1 MGFDIA
7 NKSANDSPITPQE
20 VKMLLASGLGSGW
33 IKLHPNYLETIPI
46 PEAKNLFSSITSH
59 DIKTGLQ
66 PEYL

>member
-7 NKSANDSPITPQE
+7 NKSTNDSPITPQE
-20 VKMLLASGLGSGW
+20 VKCFLPWWACSGW

-46 PEAKNLFSSITSH
+46 PEAKDLFPSITSNH
-59 DIKTGLQ
+59 IKTGLQ